1 MLLKIVSETPKLILA
16 NQEIMANSAPSLR
29 DVGEVIVSIVLNL
42 PTSGPVLLNALRS
55 QDMFLAAGFILLLST
70 LTVVGT
76 FVSDVLL
83 VILDPRIRLEN

>member
-1 MLLKIVSETPKLILA
+1 WILPGLVA
-16 NQEIMANSAPSLR
+16 
-29 DVGEVIVSIVLNL
+29 GEVIVSIVLNL

-83 VILDPRIRLEN
+83 VILDPRIRLEM